1 MDLVN
6 WGSNQFRNDLSEF
19 WVQMLSFLFKFEAET
34 KVSIT
39 SSDFWR
45 IMLIK
50 MDILRSSSS
59 ENMITEECDI
69 YIDLPV
75 FV

>member
-34 KVSIT
+34 KVSIA

>member
-6 WGSNQFRNDLSEF
+6 WGSNQFGNDLSEF

-34 KVSIT
+34 KVSII